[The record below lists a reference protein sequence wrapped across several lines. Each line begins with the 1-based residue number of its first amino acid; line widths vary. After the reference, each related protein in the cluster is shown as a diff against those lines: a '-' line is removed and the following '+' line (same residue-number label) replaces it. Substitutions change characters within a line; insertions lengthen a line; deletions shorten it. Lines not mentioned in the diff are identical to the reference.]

1 MLPSNAIGPLRHW
14 IRSNG
19 IGTIALANNKTR
31 NALSLDTLEV
41 LNNRLQRF
49 LDDSS
54 VKVVIFQSDVDNV
67 FSSGHDLRE
76 IQKLQMQQH
85 EEEENGNQS
94 CGEKQNMAARGRL
107 EQLFKLCSNTMQSIS
122 MSDTPVIAKV
132 DGIATAAGCQLV
144 ASCDLA
150 YASDRSMFATPGVQL
165 GLFCSTPAVALGRS
179 VASPKHA
186 MEMLLTGRGIR
197 AAEAERIGLINRA
210 VSVGELD
217 ARVKRIAEDIA
228 SNKSQSAIKHGKP
241 LFYHQMGLDLNQA
254 YDVTSRAMVDDLL
267 DQEDCRE
274 GIDSFLSKRKP
285 TWK

>member
-1 MLPSNAIGPLRHW
+1 MPPSNAIGPLRHW
-14 IRSNG
+14 IRNG
-19 IGTIALANNKTR
+19 IGTIALANKKNR
-31 NALSLDTLEV
+31 NALSLNTLEV
-41 LNNRLQRF
+41 LNNRLQEF

-54 VKVVIFQSDVDNV
+54 VRVVILQSDVENV
-67 FSSGHDLRE
+67 FSSGHDLKE
-76 IQKLQMQQH
+76 LQKLQMKH
-85 EEEENGNQS
+85 EQESGSHLLCEENT
-94 CGEKQNMAARGRL
+94 AARVRL

-122 MSDTPVIAKV
+122 TSDTPVIAKV
-132 DGIATAAGCQLV
+132 DGVAMAAGCQLV

-217 ARVKRIAEDIA
+217 ARVQRIAEDIA

>member
-1 MLPSNAIGPLRHW
+1 MPPSNAIGPLRHW
-14 IRSNG
+14 IRNG

-41 LNNRLQRF
+41 LNNRLQQF

-54 VKVVIFQSDVDNV
+54 VNVVILQSDVDDV

-85 EEEENGNQS
+85 EEEENGNQL

-150 YASDRSMFATPGVQL
+150 YASDRSIFATPGVNL

-186 MEMLLTGRGIR
+186 MEMLLTGRGIT
-197 AAEAERIGLINRA
+197 ASEAEKIGLINRA
-210 VSVGELD
+210 VSVGEWMVMCKVLRRILPQSH
-217 ARVKRIAEDIA
+217 RVPSSTA
-228 SNKSQSAIKHGKP
+228 SPCFIIKW
-241 LFYHQMGLDLNQA
+241 N
-254 YDVTSRAMVDDLL
+254 
-267 DQEDCRE
+267 
-274 GIDSFLSKRKP
+274 
-285 TWK
+285 